1 MFLEAL
7 NSMGSFRKGEELD
20 WAQAGF
26 SHVLRLKDQEKKTE
40 EIGSKYLK

>member
-1 MFLEAL
+1 MFLKAL
-7 NSMGSFRKGEELD
+7 SSVGSFRKAEELD

-26 SHVLRLKDQEKKTE
+26 SHVLRMKDQEKRVE